1 MNIESLIKEASEHT
15 PDTQRALT
23 NLNRLFTSA
32 PEFLEAH
39 LAHIEHI
46 AMLFAYSQFLADF
59 CIKNPAA
66 LESALTSINK
76 KFDKKEISLASPI
89 KNFGDKHISNKAEAV
104 KHLRYAKKQHLL
116 RITMRDITCSSIEK
130 SMAELSMLAEALLK
144 AALDI
149 SYSLIREKFGD
160 MPDNSFSVIA
170 LGKLGAGELNYSSD
184 IDIISVYLSEQ
195 GQSSGIFLPSG
206 VRANRI
212 EPHEYFSRLTET
224 ISGLLNIQTE
234 DGIAYRVD
242 MKLRPNGQKGQI
254 TLPLNSY
261 ITYYGSWGKT
271 WERIALIRARP
282 VAGDKCLGEIFIKE
296 TEPFVWKRS
305 MDYTDIEEIKELKK
319 KIDTIFDVNDIKKG
333 YGGIREIEFFVHT
346 FQLIY
351 GGEIADLRTGSLV
364 KALNELA
371 KRKLLPPNESQT
383 LSGTYFFLRRLEHI
397 LQMKDD
403 VQTHALP
410 SSPDEL
416 QVCAQKMKFTS
427 KEDFLAEL
435 RLKRLIVRDMYNSLF
450 GGPQTQTEAA
460 LFFEE
465 DLPDNVI
472 RDYLNFKGFKDP
484 DASLKNIKIL
494 NELMSL
500 GKTIRERHLL
510 RKVVKAFIE
519 QVIKSENKDRALSA
533 LTAFMEKIGGS
544 ESYAD
549 LMSKRSD
556 TREILIDTFVQ
567 STYLTRLLMGI
578 ENLEGIFEYP
588 DVRMDYKS
596 FRERL
601 ANAVNN
607 IVNISPDPMNAIREF
622 RTIEEFKT
630 GLLFIKGIFDVNRLQ
645 STLSMIA
652 DSVIRAVL
660 NYLNADR
667 NFGVIALGRYGSGEL
682 NIGSDLDLIFIGR
695 QGDAELRAE
704 LIEES
709 ARVAG
714 EFIRFLTG
722 YTSKGIAYRIDL
734 RLRPDGTKG
743 ILTNDIDGYRRY
755 YLQHARLWEIQAL
768 LRARPAAGCHDLIR
782 NFYKLKKEIIMLRG
796 RDAQPSA
803 IMEMRRRIADEL
815 SKEDA
820 GYNIKLGRGGIGEIE
835 FLIEYL
841 QLKYAREYPDLIIHK
856 IPIAI
861 KRLVSRNILNRGIG
875 DFLLSSYNF
884 MRTIETLLRLNEED
898 VLKTDSE
905 IMDIVVKFL
914 KYESNEVLIDRL
926 VNMRHKVFD
935 IAGKIYEKGIFAWE

>member
-1 MNIESLIKEASEHT
+1 M
-15 PDTQRALT
+15 
-23 NLNRLFTSA
+23 
-32 PEFLEAH
+32 
-39 LAHIEHI
+39 
-46 AMLFAYSQFLADF
+46 
-59 CIKNPAA
+59 
-66 LESALTSINK
+66 
-76 KFDKKEISLASPI
+76 
-89 KNFGDKHISNKAEAV
+89 
-104 KHLRYAKKQHLL
+104 
-116 RITMRDITCSSIEK
+116 
-130 SMAELSMLAEALLK
+130 
-144 AALDI
+144 
-149 SYSLIREKFGD
+149 
-160 MPDNSFSVIA
+160 
-170 LGKLGAGELNYSSD
+170 
-184 IDIISVYLSEQ
+184 
-195 GQSSGIFLPSG
+195 
-206 VRANRI
+206 
-212 EPHEYFSRLTET
+212 
-224 ISGLLNIQTE
+224 
-234 DGIAYRVD
+234 
-242 MKLRPNGQKGQI
+242 
-254 TLPLNSY
+254 
-261 ITYYGSWGKT
+261 
-271 WERIALIRARP
+271 
-282 VAGDKCLGEIFIKE
+282 
-296 TEPFVWKRS
+296 
-305 MDYTDIEEIKELKK
+305 
-319 KIDTIFDVNDIKKG
+319 
-333 YGGIREIEFFVHT
+333 
-346 FQLIY
+346 
-351 GGEIADLRTGSLV
+351 
-364 KALNELA
+364 
-371 KRKLLPPNESQT
+371 
-383 LSGTYFFLRRLEHI
+383 
-397 LQMKDD
+397 
-403 VQTHALP
+403 
-410 SSPDEL
+410 
-416 QVCAQKMKFTS
+416 
-427 KEDFLAEL
+427 
-435 RLKRLIVRDMYNSLF
+435 
-450 GGPQTQTEAA
+450 A

-465 DLPDNVI
+465 DLPDNAI
-472 RDYLNFKGFKDP
+472 KDYLNFKGFKDH

-500 GKTIRERHLL
+500 GKTLRERHLL
-510 RKVVKAFIE
+510 RKVVKSFLE

-567 STYLTRLLMGI
+567 STYLTRSLMSI

-596 FRERL
+596 IRERL
-601 ANAVNN
+601 ANT
-607 IVNISPDPMNAIREF
+607 VNISPDPMNAIREF

-695 QGDAELRAE
+695 QGDAEIREKSVQVAE
-704 LIEES
+704 
-709 ARVAG
+709 

-722 YTSKGIAYRIDL
+722 YTSKGIAYRIDM

-768 LRARPAAGCHDLIR
+768 LRARPTAGGSDLLR
-782 NFYKLKKEIIMLRG
+782 DFYRLKKEIIMPRG
-796 RDAQPSA
+796 AEARPSG

-835 FLIEYL
+835 FLVEYL

-856 IPIAI
+856 IPVAI

-875 DFLLSSYNF
+875 DFLLSSYNS

-914 KYESNEVLIDRL
+914 KYESEEVLIDRL

-935 IAGKIYEKGIFAWE
+935 IAGKIYDKGFFAQD

>member
-15 PDTQRALT
+15 PDTRRALT

-46 AMLFAYSQFLADF
+46 AMLFSYSQFLADF
-59 CIKNPAA
+59 CIKNPAVF
-66 LESALTSINK
+66 ESALADINK
-76 KFDKKEISLASPI
+76 KFDKKEISLS
-89 KNFGDKHISNKAEAV
+89 HISNRAKAV
-104 KHLRYAKKQHLL
+104 KQLRDAKKQHLL
-116 RITMRDITCSSIEK
+116 RITMRDITGASIKEC
-130 SMAELSMLAEALLK
+130 MAELSLLAEALLK
-144 AALDI
+144 AGLDI

-160 MPDNSFSVIA
+160 MPDNNSFSVIA

-195 GQSSGIFLPSG
+195 GQSSGILMPSG

-224 ISGLLNIQTE
+224 VSGLLNIQTE
-234 DGIAYRVD
+234 DGITYRVD
-242 MKLRPNGQKGQI
+242 MRLRPNGQKGQI
-254 TLPLNSY
+254 TLPLSSY

-282 VAGDKCLGEIFIKE
+282 VAGDKDLGEIFIKE

-305 MDYTDIEEIKELKK
+305 MDYSDIEEIKELKK
-319 KIDTIFDVNDIKKG
+319 QIDTIFDVNDIKRG

-351 GGEIADLRTGSLV
+351 GGGIEDLRTRSLV
-364 KALNELA
+364 NALNELT
-371 KRKLLPPNESQT
+371 KRKLLPPNEAKT
-383 LSGTYFFLRRLEHI
+383 LSSAYFFLRRLEHI

-403 VQTHALP
+403 IQTHALP

-416 QVCAQKMKFTS
+416 QICAQKMKFAS
-427 KEDFLAEL
+427 KEDFLTEL

-450 GGPQTQTEAA
+450 GEPQTQTEAA

-465 DLPDNVI
+465 DLPDNAI
-472 RDYLNFKGFKDP
+472 KDYLNFKGFKDH

-510 RKVVKAFIE
+510 RKVVKSFLE

-533 LTAFMEKIGGS
+533 LTTFVEKTGGS
-544 ESYAD
+544 ESYTD

-556 TREILIDTFVQ
+556 TREILIDTFVK
-567 STYLTRLLMGI
+567 STYLTRSLMST

-596 FRERL
+596 VRERL
-601 ANAVNN
+601 VN
-607 IVNISPDPMNAIREF
+607 IVHNSPDPMNAIREF
-622 RTIEEFKT
+622 KTIEEFKT
-630 GLLFIKGIFDVNRLQ
+630 GLLFIKGIFDVNMLQ

-652 DSVIRAVL
+652 DSIIRAVL

-695 QGDAELRAE
+695 QGNEKSVQDA
-704 LIEES
+704 
-709 ARVAG
+709 V

-722 YTSKGIAYRIDL
+722 YASKGIAYRIDT

-743 ILTNDIDGYRRY
+743 VLTNDIDGYRRY
-755 YLQHARLWEIQAL
+755 YLRHASLWEIQAL
-768 LRARPAAGCHDLIR
+768 LRARPTAGGSDLLR
-782 NFYKLKKEIIMLRG
+782 DFYRLKKEIIMLRG
-796 RDAQPSA
+796 AEARPSG

-835 FLIEYL
+835 FLVEYL
-841 QLKYAREYPDLIIHK
+841 QLKYAREHPDLIIHK
-856 IPIAI
+856 IPVAI
-861 KRLVSRNILNRGIG
+861 KRLVIRNILNQGIG

-884 MRTIETLLRLNEED
+884 MRIVETLLRLNEED

-905 IMDIVVKFL
+905 ITDIVVKFL
-914 KYESNEVLIDRL
+914 KYESEEVLIDRL

-935 IAGKIYEKGIFAWE
+935 IAGKIYDKGIFAQD